1 MRNNRNYEKKE
12 KQEEKKAEKSLPPEE
27 FWRIREQKRIENI
40 RGRITWIA
48 LALLLSLTS
57 STVIDNAVYM
67 KKRETERRILHKLC
81 SAFLCDVRGE
91 FYYTEIAAVIVI
103 VIVIL
108 VNQTFFLSIG

>member
-1 MRNNRNYEKKE
+1 MRNNRNCEKKE
-12 KQEEKKAEKSLPPEE
+12 KQEEKKPKKASPRGILEDQRTK
-27 FWRIREQKRIENI
+27 ENR

-48 LALLLSLTS
+48 LVLLLSLTS